1 MKNTRIL
8 YMNIELLMRAEH
20 RQELQF
26 EASMPCSFIQ
36 PQYFCDWQNC
46 YITQWRQSLPAC
58 LDVVCDNAQ
67 YWEVICF
74 AMLNLKTCSS
84 ILSTFC
90 GIGSSEVIWLSNSAV
105 CKFHHDLYEVNAFWT
120 AMIPQCATVIES
132 WCGSSSAWPSGLE
145 TRTRPR
151 TKSPAMHLAASL
163 AKMMAMI
170 FVLRIVSAQS
180 TLPRGLAIGE
190 ATASVNS

>member
-1 MKNTRIL
+1 MYNFHKCVAYLDWVFVSGVCTVLENIHFDSIDLLYVSLGSRRHWFIWVLAPIL
-8 YMNIELLMRAEH
+8 
-20 RQELQF
+20 
-26 EASMPCSFIQ
+26 
-36 PQYFCDWQNC
+36 
-46 YITQWRQSLPAC
+46 QS
-58 LDVVCDNAQ
+58 
-67 YWEVICF
+67 
-74 AMLNLKTCSS
+74 
-84 ILSTFC
+84 
-90 GIGSSEVIWLSNSAV
+90 V
-105 CKFHHDLYEVNAFWT
+105 CKFHHDLYEVHTFWT

-151 TKSPAMHLAASL
+151 TKSPAMDLAASL